1 MSISFDTMRVGK
13 KYYLI
18 NHGERHDFFVIEKLN
33 NQNFKLKDIYTLEI
47 YELEDLIRFGRG
59 KDYELY
65 ELM

>member
-18 NHGERHDFFVIEKLN
+18 NHGERHDFLVVEKLN
-33 NQNFKLKDIYTLEI
+33 KQNFKLKDIYTLEI
-47 YELEDLIRFGRG
+47 YELEDLVRFGKG

-65 ELM
+65 ELI